1 MDQEKASPIKIT
13 RDGSVTIVRLAC
25 DENRNSLTQD
35 MRNSI
40 AATFHEL
47 ETDVDCR
54 AVYLTGSGQSFCSG
68 GDLPMLKNEIDPWS
82 THVRF
87 NRTAQ
92 WLTALIRFRKPVVVG
107 VNGYAI
113 GGGFGLSLIGDTI
126 VAAES
131 AQMMSGFFRLGVIP
145 DIGVMYNLPRL
156 IGLAR
161 ARSFIFENKTWS
173 GKEAVENGVASAVVP
188 DDRLDEECLKRAHA
202 FANGPVETMGLAKWL
217 MGRTFESS
225 MDDMMTFENL
235 GQSLAFT
242 SQAFQAGLDGLMN
255 KKKPDFPAASERET
269 FVKAARAR
277 KKAK

>member
-1 MDQEKASPIKIT
+1 MNKEKEPSLKIT
-13 RDGSVTIVRLAC
+13 RDGPVTIVRLAN
-25 DENRNSLTQD
+25 DANRNSMTQD

-40 AATFHEL
+40 AAAFQEL

-68 GDLPMLKNEIDPWS
+68 GDLPMLKNEMDPWS
-82 THVRF
+82 THARF

-113 GGGFGLSLIGDTI
+113 GGGFGLSLVGDTI
-126 VAAES
+126 IAAES
-131 AQMMSGFFRLGVIP
+131 AQFMAGFFRLGVIP

-161 ARSFIFENKTWS
+161 ARTFVFENKTWS
-173 GKEAVENGVASAVVP
+173 GREAVENGVASAVVP

-202 FANGPVETMGLAKWL
+202 FANGPIETMGLAKWL
-217 MGRTFESS
+217 MGQVMRAQGGKA
-225 MDDMMTFENL
+225 NPQIVQRLL
-235 GQSLAFT
+235 GEALADL
-242 SQAFQAGLDGLMN
+242 SA
-255 KKKPDFPAASERET
+255 
-269 FVKAARAR
+269 KAQPRS
-277 KKAK
+277 

>member
-1 MDQEKASPIKIT
+1 MGKEEATPIQVT
-13 RDGSVTIVRLAC
+13 RDGPVVIVRLSN
-25 DENRNSLTQD
+25 DENRNSMTQA
-35 MRNSI
+35 MRNSV
-40 AATFHEL
+40 AAIFHEL

-54 AVYLTGSGQSFCSG
+54 AVYLTGSGQSFCAG
-68 GDLPMLKNEIDPWS
+68 GDLPMLKNEMDPWS

-92 WLTALIRFRKPVVVG
+92 WLAALIRFRKPVVVG
-107 VNGYAI
+107 VNGYAV
-113 GGGFGLSLIGDTI
+113 GGGFGLSLVGDTI

-131 AQMMSGFFRLGVIP
+131 AQFMAGFFRLGVIP

-161 ARSFIFENKTWS
+161 ARNFIFENKTWS
-173 GKEAVENGVASAVVP
+173 GKEAVENGIASAVVP

-202 FANGPVETMGLAKWL
+202 FANGPIETMGLAKWL

-225 MDDMMTFENL
+225 LDDMMAFENL

-255 KKKPDFPAASERET
+255 KKKPDFLAASERET
-269 FVKAARAR
+269 FVKVARAR
-277 KKAK
+277 KNAK

>member
-1 MDQEKASPIKIT
+1 MNKERESALKIV
-13 RDGSVTIVRLAC
+13 RDGPVTIVRLAN
-25 DENRNSLTQD
+25 DANRNSMTQD

-40 AATFHEL
+40 AAAFQEL
-47 ETDVDCR
+47 ETDADCR

-68 GDLPMLKNEIDPWS
+68 GDLPMLKNEMDPWS
-82 THVRF
+82 THARF

-113 GGGFGLSLIGDTI
+113 GGGFGLSLVGDTI
-126 VAAES
+126 IAAES
-131 AQMMSGFFRLGVIP
+131 AQFMAGFFRLGVIP

-161 ARSFIFENKTWS
+161 AKTFIFENKTWS
-173 GKEAVENGVASAVVP
+173 GREAVENGVASAVVP

-202 FANGPVETMGLAKWL
+202 FANGPIETMGLAKWL

-225 MDDMMTFENL
+225 LDDMMAFENL

-255 KKKPDFPAASERET
+255 KKKPDFAAASERET

-277 KKAK
+277 KNAK

>member
-1 MDQEKASPIKIT
+1 MNNKNASPVKVT
-13 RDGSVTIVRLAC
+13 RDGPVTIVRLAN

-54 AVYLTGSGQSFCSG
+54 AVYLTGSGQAFCAG

-107 VNGYAI
+107 VNGYAV

-126 VAAES
+126 IAAES

-161 ARSFIFENKTWS
+161 ARLYLREQD
-173 GKEAVENGVASAVVP
+173 VEWQG
-188 DDRLDEECLKRAHA
+188 
-202 FANGPVETMGLAKWL
+202 
-217 MGRTFESS
+217 GR
-225 MDDMMTFENL
+225 
-235 GQSLAFT
+235 
-242 SQAFQAGLDGLMN
+242 
-255 KKKPDFPAASERET
+255 
-269 FVKAARAR
+269 
-277 KKAK
+277 

>member
-1 MDQEKASPIKIT
+1 MNNKNASPVKVT
-13 RDGSVTIVRLAC
+13 RDGPVTIVRLAN

-54 AVYLTGSGQSFCSG
+54 AVYLTGSGQAFCAG

-107 VNGYAI
+107 VNGYAV

-126 VAAES
+126 IAAES

-161 ARSFIFENKTWS
+161 ARAFIFENKTWS

-188 DDRLDEECLKRAHA
+188 DDRLDEECLKRARA

-225 MDDMMTFENL
+225 LDDMMAFENL

-255 KKKPDFPAASERET
+255 KRKPDFPVASEREI